1 MHYDLVLIAE
11 LCTDLGFA
19 HESVL
24 EESVTVALELGTK
37 LRFENFANGQ
47 DASDGCVV
55 GFEGTP
61 SHSHGD
67 LDFYARGQQVEL
79 NALEVLWGIADGTV
93 LICERWTQ
101 GKLADRWLVH
111 KDFVEEFQHLDPG
124 EEIRVRRVLVNDLR
138 GEDKRPPVLTTE
150 LLAGLDRERLKLDE

>member
-24 EESVTVALELGTK
+24 GKSVTVALALGTK
-37 LRFENFANGQ
+37 LRFENYANEQ
-47 DASDGCVV
+47 DASDDCVV

-67 LDFYARGQQVEL
+67 LDFYARGQQLEL

-111 KDFVEEFQHLDPG
+111 KDFVDEFQHLDPG
-124 EEIRVRRVLVNDLR
+124 EEIRIRRYLVNDLR
-138 GEDKRPPVLTTE
+138 GEDMRLPAFAAE
-150 LLAGLDRERLKLDE
+150 LPAGLDLEKL